1 MVGNSKGAGLM
12 ALVLRGKDKGKKV
25 VLHQWCNDW
34 FTIKNSTKVY
44 SPSSLRLS
52 NDEVDKFLRTDS
64 GIMLNLYTLT
74 TDGTFKRRK

>member
-1 MVGNSKGAGLM
+1 M